1 MLLIMRDACSVKPAI
16 FDLFLA
22 FAIAIYLAFV
32 YLILN
37 VVSLYVA
44 GVYVCVCMYMCICIC
59 KYHNMLVETVL
70 ACPVIS

>member
-1 MLLIMRDACSVKPAI
+1 MLCSVKPAI

-37 VVSLYVA
+37 VVSF
-44 GVYVCVCMYMCICIC
+44 VCKSFKLSHAI
-59 KYHNMLVETVL
+59 
-70 ACPVIS
+70 